1 MPGTAAVVAVDIV
14 AVVVADIVVFVKAGI
29 AVADIVALAAVG
41 IAESDTV
48 VVGIAALAVTIVY
61 PSSSLFRLPSD
72 HLSTRL
78 HPYPYHNLPLE
89 IMGSHA
95 FACILLPQMVLFCT
109 L

>member
-1 MPGTAAVVAVDIV
+1 VAAVGIA
-14 AVVVADIVVFVKAGI
+14 VADIVVFVKAGI

-48 VVGIAALAVTIVY
+48 VAGIEALAVTIVY

-72 HLSTRL
+72 HLSTHL
-78 HPYPYHNLPLE
+78 HPYPSHNLPLG
-89 IMGSHA
+89 IMESPV
-95 FACILLPQMVLFCT
+95 FACILLPKMVLFCT